1 MAVFASYSCLRCLC
15 YRCIHFVDR
24 MCCYDH
30 PEVKCPDMPGH
41 DPGYICPDYREEDSH
56 HA

>member
-1 MAVFASYSCLRCLC
+1 MSVFVSYSCLRCLC